1 MSATGVA
8 ISCVAGAVVFAWAY
22 ATSKPARG
30 DDASDDALLSAKV
43 AAITAGAFGILA
55 FMWIGAFGGAT
66 LQDVLL
72 AELAGP
78 KARRV
83 VYFAYGSLTVS
94 LLSFVAFAIHRLRGP
109 RGGA

>member
-8 ISCVAGAVVFAWAY
+8 ISCVVGAGVFAWAY

-43 AAITAGAFGILA
+43 AAIAAGAFGVITFVWA
-55 FMWIGAFGGAT
+55 GAFGGAT
-66 LQDVLL
+66 LHDVLL
-72 AELAGP
+72 AELSGR
-78 KARRV
+78 KARWG
-83 VYFAYGSLTVS
+83 VYTAYGLLTVS
-94 LLSFVAFAIHRLRGP
+94 FLSFVAAAIQKVRGP